1 MANKT
6 HWKKAF
12 NPEYMGAFSF
22 NEGEQEKVVK
32 IKSVSESVEI
42 TGDGGRKEIKPVV
55 FFEGK
60 HLPLI
65 LNRTNS
71 KAITTAVGSPFLED
85 WAGKSIALY
94 VAQVKAFGD
103 VVDAVRVKSIAPTIR
118 KSKLSAERFG
128 AMVEQIKAGKFAID
142 QAKERFDLTKDQLK
156 TLREIK

>member
-1 MANKT
+1 MKT

-22 NEGEQEKVVK
+22 NEGEREKIVK
-32 IKSVSESVEI
+32 IKSVSEAVEI

-55 FFEGK
+55 FFEGQ

-71 KAITTAVGSPFLED
+71 KAITAAVGSPFFED
-85 WAGKSIALY
+85 WAGKSISLY

-103 VVDAVRVKSIAPTIR
+103 VIDAVRVKSIAPAIR
-118 KSKLSAERFG
+118 KKKLSEERFR
-128 AMVEQIKAGKFAID
+128 AMVDQIKAGKFTID
-142 QAKERFDLTKDQLK
+142 QAKERFDLAKNQLK
-156 TLREIK
+156 TLEEIK